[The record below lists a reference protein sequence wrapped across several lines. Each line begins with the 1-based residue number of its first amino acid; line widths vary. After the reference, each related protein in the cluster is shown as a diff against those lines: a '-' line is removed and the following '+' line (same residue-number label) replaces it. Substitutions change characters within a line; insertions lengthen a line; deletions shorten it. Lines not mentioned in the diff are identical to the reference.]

1 MNGPGTDSLTIRHT
15 PGTVPGGA
23 RPGWGLPYQQLPA
36 ATRRDLTPESFINE
50 QIQTGRQQIQ
60 DKYALQWKE
69 VNRSKRFIGVAKSKR
84 MLREI
89 DVKAKQEMLQFNQQ
103 AQVQMNQLQSINRLA
118 EQGFIYN
125 ADELKARIVYG
136 SDVARS
142 MYPEP
147 KSVEQQFGALEIHGR
162 RLESRLAQFR
172 RPKRRVK
179 KWYLGKK
186 REIMMPGDIE
196 VYDRSMIDEDT
207 GDMGV
212 WRPTTQQEIEERRM
226 LVAEQGRIK
235 RLQADVLG
243 RPGVQ
248 RRIVQPGTK
257 GGTFDDK
264 IAESVRP
271 QPTKRPARKVI
282 RQRNTRTGQE
292 RISYDGGK
300 TWSIL

>member
-1 MNGPGTDSLTIRHT
+1 MPNGPGTDSLTIRHT
-15 PGTVPGGA
+15 PDTVPGGA

-36 ATRRDLTPESFINE
+36 ATRHDLTPESFVSE

-69 VNRSKRFIGVAKSKR
+69 VSRSKRFIGATKSKR

-89 DVKAKQEMLQFNQQ
+89 DAKAKQEMLQFNQQ
-103 AQVQMNQLQSINRLA
+103 AEQQMNQLQSINRLA
-118 EQGFIYN
+118 EQGLIYN

-136 SDVARS
+136 SDVSRS
-142 MYPEP
+142 MYPP
-147 KSVEQQFGALEIHGR
+147 SKSIEQQFGALEIHGR

-179 KWYLGKK
+179 KWYFGEKK
-186 REIMMPGDIE
+186 EAMVPGDIE
-196 VYDRSMIDEDT
+196 VYDRSLTREVKDPKTGKMVLET
-207 GDMGV
+207 GD
-212 WRPTTQQEIEERRM
+212 WRPATQQEIEERRM

-235 RLQADVLG
+235 RLQADILG

-257 GGTFDDK
+257 GGTFGDK
-264 IAESVRP
+264 ITESIG
-271 QPTKRPARKVI
+271 RPAKRHDPL
-282 RQRNTRTGQE
+282 GLFE
-292 RISYDGGK
+292 
-300 TWSIL
+300 

>member
-1 MNGPGTDSLTIRHT
+1 MPNGTQTQT
-15 PGTVPGGA
+15 
-23 RPGWGLPYQQLPA
+23 RPQYGLPHQQLPVA
-36 ATRRDLTPESFINE
+36 GDMTPESFIKK
-50 QIQTGRQQIQ
+50 QIQTGKQEIQQRFTLAWDEI
-60 DKYALQWKE
+60 
-69 VNRSKRFIGVAKSKR
+69 NRSARFIGQRKALSMR
-84 MLREI
+84 QQLHT
-89 DVKAKQEMLQFNQQ
+89 KAKQEMLQFNQQ

-147 KSVEQQFGALEIHGR
+147 KSIEQQFGALEIHGG

-179 KWYLGKK
+179 KWYLGEKK
-186 REIMMPGDIE
+186 ETMVPGELE
-196 VYDRSMIDEDT
+196 VWDRSLTREVDDKIET
-207 GDMGV
+207 GD
-212 WRPTTQQEIEERRM
+212 WRPATQQEIVERGM
-226 LVAEQGRIK
+226 LLQEQQRIK

-271 QPTKRPARKVI
+271 RTKRHDPL
-282 RQRNTRTGQE
+282 GLFE
-292 RISYDGGK
+292 
-300 TWSIL
+300 

>member
-1 MNGPGTDSLTIRHT
+1 MNGPETDSLTIRHT

-36 ATRRDLTPESFINE
+36 ATQRDLTPESFISE

-60 DKYALQWKE
+60 DKYALQWTE
-69 VNRSKRFIGVAKSKR
+69 VNRSKRFIGAAKSKR

-89 DVKAKQEMLQFNQQ
+89 DAKAKQEMLQFNQQ
-103 AQVQMNQLQSINRLA
+103 AQTQMNQLQSINRLA

-136 SDVARS
+136 SGVARS

-147 KSVEQQFGALEIHGR
+147 KSIEQQFGALEIHGG

-179 KWYLGKK
+179 KWYRGEKK
-186 REIMMPGDIE
+186 EAMIPGELEVWDRSLTREIDGEIE
-196 VYDRSMIDEDT
+196 T
-207 GDMGV
+207 GD
-212 WRPTTQQEIEERRM
+212 WRPATQQEIVERGM
-226 LVAEQGRIK
+226 LLQEQQRIK

-248 RRIVQPGTK
+248 RRVVQPGTK

-271 QPTKRPARKVI
+271 RTKRHDPL
-282 RQRNTRTGQE
+282 GLFE
-292 RISYDGGK
+292 
-300 TWSIL
+300 